1 MIRSISLIGLGCM
14 LLWVSTACAPKHNEL
29 SALSEH
35 GHRVTLSVSDTLIWV
50 DSPGL
55 NFPRTAEL
63 VVHVRDAQ
71 GQPVDGIAVVFSVEP
86 DWTQDATFTPS
97 EALTRNGEA
106 RTNFQTTATGLVH
119 VMARVENVT
128 HSAAITVASHPSPFS
143 GGS

>member
-1 MIRSISLIGLGCM
+1 MVRSISLIGLGCM

-29 SALSEH
+29 SALSER
-35 GHRVTLSVSDTLIWV
+35 GHRVSLSVSDTLIWV

-86 DWTQDATFTPS
+86 DWTQNASFTPA

-106 RTNFQTTATGLVH
+106 HTNFQATATGVVH

-128 HSAAITVASHPSPFS
+128 PRVAIAIASRPSPFG

>member
-1 MIRSISLIGLGCM
+1 MVRSVAIIGLGCM

-29 SALSEH
+29 SALSER
-35 GHRVTLSVSDTLIWV
+35 GHRVSLSVSDTLIWV

-71 GQPVDGIAVVFSVEP
+71 GQPVDGIAAVFSVEP
-86 DWTQDATFTPS
+86 DWTQDATFTPT
-97 EALTRNGEA
+97 EARTRNGEA
-106 RTNFQTTATGLVH
+106 RTNFQATATGLVH

-128 HSAAITVASHPSPFS
+128 HRAAIAVASRPSPFS

>member
-1 MIRSISLIGLGCM
+1 MVRSVSIIGLCGM
-14 LLWVSTACAPKHNEL
+14 LLWVSTACTPKYGEL
-29 SALSEH
+29 SDLSER
-35 GHRVTLSVSDTLIWV
+35 GHRMSLSVSDTLIWI

-63 VVHVRDAQ
+63 VVRVRDTQ

-86 DWTQDATFTPS
+86 DWTQDATFTPA

-106 RTNFQTTATGLVH
+106 RTNFQATATGVVH
-119 VMARVENVT
+119 VMARVENIT
-128 HSAAITVASHPSPFS
+128 PRAAITVATRPSPFS

>member
-1 MIRSISLIGLGCM
+1 M

-29 SALSEH
+29 SALSGH

-97 EALTRNGEA
+97 EALTLNGEA
-106 RTNFQTTATGLVH
+106 RTNFQATATGLVH

-128 HSAAITVASHPSPFS
+128 HSAAITVASRPSPFS

>member
-1 MIRSISLIGLGCM
+1 MVRSISLIGLGCM

-29 SALSEH
+29 SALSER
-35 GHRVTLSVSDTLIWV
+35 GHRVSLSVSDTLIWV

-55 NFPRTAEL
+55 NFPRAAEL
-63 VVHVRDAQ
+63 VVRVRDAQ

-86 DWTQDATFTPS
+86 DWTQDATFTPA
-97 EALTRNGEA
+97 EARTRNGEA
-106 RTNFQTTATGLVH
+106 RTNFQATATGVVH

-128 HSAAITVASHPSPFS
+128 HRAAITIASRPSPFS

>member
-1 MIRSISLIGLGCM
+1 MVRSGAIIGLGCM
-14 LLWVSTACAPKHNEL
+14 LLWGSTACTLQHNEL
-29 SALSEH
+29 SALSER
-35 GHRVTLSVSDTLIWV
+35 GHRVTLSLSDTLIWV

-63 VVHVRDAQ
+63 VVRVRDAQ
-71 GQPVDGIAVVFSVEP
+71 GQPVDGIAVVFSAEP
-86 DWTQDATFTPS
+86 DWTQDATFTPA

-106 RTNFQTTATGLVH
+106 RTNFQATATGLVH

-128 HSAAITVASHPSPFS
+128 PRVAITVATRPSPFG